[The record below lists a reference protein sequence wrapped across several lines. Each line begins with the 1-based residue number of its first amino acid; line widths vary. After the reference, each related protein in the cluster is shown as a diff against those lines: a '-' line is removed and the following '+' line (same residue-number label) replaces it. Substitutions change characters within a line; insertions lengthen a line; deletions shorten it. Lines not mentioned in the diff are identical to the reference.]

1 MSYLRRV
8 REHLEERLDPE
19 VHVEA
24 VGTPP
29 TVLVVY
35 QDDTD
40 FMVTLND
47 TDVLVSFHIEED
59 RSADVELHNPS
70 ARRLA
75 SFLDGAFTFAHTL
88 DQTLPSR

>member
-1 MSYLRRV
+1 MSYLERV

-24 VGTPP
+24 VGLPP
-29 TVLVVY
+29 TILVLSRH
-35 QDDTD
+35 DTD
-40 FMVTLND
+40 FLVTLDD
-47 TDVLVSFHIEED
+47 TDVLINFHIEED
-59 RSADVELHNPS
+59 RSVDAELHNPS
-70 ARRLA
+70 ARTLA